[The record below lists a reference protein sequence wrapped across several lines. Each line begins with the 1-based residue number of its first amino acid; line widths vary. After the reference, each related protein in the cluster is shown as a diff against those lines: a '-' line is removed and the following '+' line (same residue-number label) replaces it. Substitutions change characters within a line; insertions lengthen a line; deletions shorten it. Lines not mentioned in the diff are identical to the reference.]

1 MTRNLKIKTNGRF
14 NNRKGTQM
22 DKLNELINFL
32 DKLDD
37 VKLRYRLNKIRDS
50 VLVEITVP
58 GERWEVEF
66 MSNGEIVIEKF
77 LSDGQMFGKEEI
89 DILFRDFSD

>member
-1 MTRNLKIKTNGRF
+1 
-14 NNRKGTQM
+14 M

-66 MSNGEIVIEKF
+66 MTNGEIVIEKF

>member
-1 MTRNLKIKTNGRF
+1 
-14 NNRKGTQM
+14 M